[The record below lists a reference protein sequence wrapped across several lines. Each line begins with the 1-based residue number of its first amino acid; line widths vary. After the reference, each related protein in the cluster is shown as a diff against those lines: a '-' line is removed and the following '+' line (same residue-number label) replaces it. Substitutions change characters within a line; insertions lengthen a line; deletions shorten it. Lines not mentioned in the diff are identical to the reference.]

1 MSDPLFLSSHVS
13 SAEVSSAEGQWTTE
27 AQNTVPISQKPG
39 QAHLDHQKLEALITE
54 KLNTFEGAPGKQE
67 LRQLMKE
74 VVQELLQDK
83 GTKGAEG
90 SFKGPEGSLKG
101 PQCQLSGG
109 AAGTAT
115 TGTLKDQLPTG
126 NTLLGE
132 AKPGEAKQSLEGSK
146 EGLLNGSFA
155 GKLQGSGN
163 HKIATENVPPGVNP
177 SLGEAKESFFKGAAG
192 AAQGSVKDTFVFKN
206 PGQSSGMMD
215 APNPNVVP
223 LGPGAPLPQLA
234 ETMPAAAA
242 FQSVHASREAATQM
256 IADLANQIVD
266 RIQVNTNTLANMQE
280 VRISFGNNG
289 LPHTEVVI
297 NLTGNQLNV
306 TFVAGSQQ
314 AAQFLSQ
321 QNLSQLQNSLKTK
334 LGEDKNINVSLK
346 KGDSEEG
353 PSLATERAVQR
364 KEGSNDAS
372 SF

>member
-1 MSDPLFLSSHVS
+1 MSDSLSLPSHF
-13 SAEVSSAEGQWTTE
+13 ASAEGQEPTE
-27 AQNTVPISQKPG
+27 AQRTGPISQKPG
-39 QAHLDHQKLEALITE
+39 QANLDHQKLEALITE

-67 LRQLMKE
+67 LRQMMKE

-90 SFKGPEGSLKG
+90 SFKGPAGQPSSGAAATTAPLKG
-101 PQCQLSGG
+101 QMSS
-109 AAGTAT
+109 
-115 TGTLKDQLPTG
+115 G
-126 NTLLGE
+126 NTLSAE
-132 AKPGEAKQSLEGSK
+132 ANQKLEDTQEGFLKGAFASMPQGGGTDKIMHRGPGQHASPMDM
-146 EGLLNGSFA
+146 LNPNLA
-155 GKLQGSGN
+155 PQGS
-163 HKIATENVPPGVNP
+163 
-177 SLGEAKESFFKGAAG
+177 
-192 AAQGSVKDTFVFKN
+192 
-206 PGQSSGMMD
+206 
-215 APNPNVVP
+215 
-223 LGPGAPLPQLA
+223 PLPQMA
-234 ETMPAAAA
+234 EAMPSAAA
-242 FQSVHASREAATQM
+242 FQNVHASREAATQM

-289 LPHTEVVI
+289 LPNTEVVI

-321 QNLSQLQNSLKTK
+321 QNLFQLQNSLKAK

-364 KEGSNDAS
+364 REGSNDAS
-372 SF
+372 GF

>member
-1 MSDPLFLSSHVS
+1 MSDSLSLPSHFV
-13 SAEVSSAEGQWTTE
+13 SAEGQGPTE
-27 AQNTVPISQKPG
+27 AQRTGPISQKPG
-39 QAHLDHQKLEALITE
+39 QANFDHQKLEALITE

-90 SFKGPEGSLKG
+90 SFKGPAGQ
-101 PQCQLSGG
+101 PSGG
-109 AAGTAT
+109 AAATAT

-132 AKPGEAKQSLEGSK
+132 AKPGEAKQSLTGSK
-146 EGLLNGSFA
+146 EGFLKETASGMP
-155 GKLQGSGN
+155 QGARN
-163 HKIATENVPPGVNP
+163 DTFTHKNQGQP
-177 SLGEAKESFFKGAAG
+177 AG
-192 AAQGSVKDTFVFKN
+192 A
-206 PGQSSGMMD
+206 MD
-215 APNPNVVP
+215 MPNPN
-223 LGPGAPLPQLA
+223 LAPQGSPMPQMT
-234 ETMPAAAA
+234 ETMPSVAA
-242 FQSVHASREAATQM
+242 FQNVHASREAATQM

-289 LPHTEVVI
+289 LPNTEVVI

-321 QNLSQLQNSLKTK
+321 QNLLQLQNSLKSK
-334 LGEDKNINVSLK
+334 LGEDKSIHVSLK

-353 PSLATERAVQR
+353 PGLATERAVQR

-372 SF
+372 GF